1 MIAYKV
7 IKNTEIHLHSNPNE
21 GRYYKIKKPEAHI
34 LREGDFFI
42 IDERKITIEDTY
54 MYNTISYSIK
64 KFKLLKY
71 IIRENGQEIET
82 DVFEPVV
89 YKYFLNYGFMYN
101 QKNLGLNIDINYLNK
116 MGYIKKCEKT
126 SKNFSRNEKL
136 KELGI

>member
-1 MIAYKV
+1 MVAYKV
-7 IKNTEIHLHSNPNE
+7 IKNIEIHLHSNPNE

-54 MYNTISYSIK
+54 MYSISYSIK

-89 YKYFLNYGFMYN
+89 YKYLNYRFIYN

-116 MGYIKKCEKT
+116 MGYIKNCEKT
-126 SKNFSRNEKL
+126 SKIFSRNEKL
-136 KELGI
+136 KKLGI